1 MMNDDDDIAEKGP
14 MIDSTAILD
23 AIRGLQKEN
32 SLVMLRD
39 HVRGMRSLLSR
50 VADEQAARVLLD
62 ELDQIASSQT
72 IERARYYLQRFEK
85 GMTEVRTGKVN
96 DINLNRWKEYDDIL
110 TDSLWILKKRDS
122 SGVHTADYW
131 GNFVPQIPHQM
142 MRRYTKKGDWVL
154 DPFMGSGTTMIECQR
169 LGRNGLGIELQA
181 SVTESARRLIAA
193 EPNPHGVVIH
203 TENADSSRADIQEA
217 LALHGQTAVQLVV
230 MHPPYFDIIKFSDDP
245 RDLSNTV
252 SIDMFLDRL
261 MQVVDN
267 SCRYL
272 DRGRYM
278 ALVIGDK
285 YAAGEWIPLG
295 FLSMNR
301 ILERG
306 FRLKSIIVKNFEE
319 TAGKRKQKEL
329 WRYRA
334 LAGGFY
340 IFKHEYVFVFKK
352 R

>member
-1 MMNDDDDIAEKGP
+1 MND
-14 MIDSTAILD
+14 STPILE
-23 AIRGLQKEN
+23 AIRDLQKED
-32 SLVMLRD
+32 SLLALRD
-39 HVRGMRSLLSR
+39 HIQTVRALL
-50 VADEQAARVLLD
+50 ARTSEVQGASDLIED
-62 ELDQIASSQT
+62 LDQIAASQT
-72 IERARYYLQRFEK
+72 LERARYYLQRFEK

-96 DINLNRWKEYDDIL
+96 DINLNRWKAYGDLL
-110 TDSLWILKKRDS
+110 TDSLWLLRKRDS
-122 SGVHTADYW
+122 SGVHAADYW
-131 GNFVPQIPHQM
+131 GNYVPQIPYQM
-142 MRRYTKKGDWVL
+142 MRRYTKQGDIVL
-154 DPFMGSGTTMIECQR
+154 DPFLGSGTTLIECQR
-169 LGRNGLGIELQA
+169 LGRHGLGLELQERVA
-181 SVTESARRLIAA
+181 DMSRQRVSA
-193 EPNPHGVVIH
+193 EPNPHGVDIAIEVG
-203 TENADSSRADIQEA
+203 DSRAVDVGEL
-217 LALHGQTAVQLVV
+217 LARHRMKSVQLVM
-230 MHPPYFDIIKFSDDP
+230 MHPPYFDIIRFSDDP

-252 SIDMFLDRL
+252 SVDGFLDALSR
-261 MQVVDN
+261 VVDN
-267 SCRYL
+267 TTRHL

-301 ILERG
+301 VLEQG

-319 TAGKRKQKEL
+319 TTGKRQQKEL